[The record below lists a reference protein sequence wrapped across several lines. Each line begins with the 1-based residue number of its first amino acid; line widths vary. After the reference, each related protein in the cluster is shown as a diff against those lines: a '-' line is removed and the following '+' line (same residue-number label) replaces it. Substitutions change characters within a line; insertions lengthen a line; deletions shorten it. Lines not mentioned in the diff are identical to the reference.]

1 MSALCRLLAAAALSA
16 LAWGP
21 ALAQTGYKAQDIVN
35 TFAPDLGATRS
46 LGAARGLCIGTE
58 AECSVGEQK
67 PATKATFD
75 LLVNFDHDS
84 DVLTPEARRNLDEF
98 AVALR
103 DPRLA
108 ASSFLVEGH
117 TDASGAVSYNL
128 SLSER
133 RASAVVRYLSD
144 KGVDTSK
151 LVARGL
157 GQTRPRTP
165 NPFDAVNRRVE
176 TRLRAE

>member
-1 MSALCRLLAAAALSA
+1 MSAQFRLVAAVALSIA
-16 LAWGP
+16 VSGP
-21 ALAQTGYKAQDIVN
+21 ALSQSGYKAQDIVN

-58 AECSVGEQK
+58 AECSVGEAK

-75 LLVNFDHDS
+75 LLVNFDYDS

-98 AVALR
+98 AAALR

-117 TDASGAVSYNL
+117 TDATGSPAYNL

-133 RASAVVRYLSD
+133 RANAVVRYLEG
-144 KGVDTSK
+144 KGIDTSK

-157 GQTRPRTP
+157 GQTKPRTA